1 MFDSG
6 YKSQYIGGQKEKFVR
21 YRIQKHIYFTVSFA
35 MLYSILIN
43 NHCVMCS
50 VKCVQIKAKFLT

>member
-21 YRIQKHIYFTVSFA
+21 YRIQKHIYFTVSFVFQCKIFIMIMSDFK
-35 MLYSILIN
+35 MLD
-43 NHCVMCS
+43 
-50 VKCVQIKAKFLT
+50 